1 MSNKILLINMK
12 LLLVLVSVIFTH
24 AYGNVQENED
34 TFPDTLLVRLAKEKR
49 VKSIKEI
56 DVQNTKQ
63 YLLQTRWF
71 NDLGLEVITQN
82 EGNKHTYVQ
91 IYNKERIVKQIIYST
106 INLADTA
113 KANDIYIHWFD
124 SLGQSVKTEQVIN
137 DTLQLVT
144 SNTHS
149 YNNNVSYIK
158 EIDHL
163 YGRGISEIKIT
174 FTDSLRIISYIDYNS
189 DTLIEKQRSY
199 YNKYN
204 KFKQL
209 TEEGELNYEKGFE
222 ELIDNFKGDQNNLL
236 AFFMFA
242 KDSLAKLE
250 LSGLIKP
257 KFIPEKKYFYTNGK
271 LTLIEEEPLIKKH
284 YSYNA
289 FGLPKEVLIKSNDK
303 TGELLS
309 KTVYL
314 YNEKN
319 LPIEVRVYD
328 NTNKIRSK
336 RLYTYTY

>member
-1 MSNKILLINMK
+1 MNDKIFSFNKK
-12 LLLVLVSVIFTH
+12 LFWVLVSVILTH
-24 AYGNVQENED
+24 AYCIAQDSED
-34 TFPDTLLVRLAKEKR
+34 TFPDTLLVKLAKEKH

-91 IYNKERIVKQIIYST
+91 IYNKESVVKRIIYST

-137 DTLQLVT
+137 DTLLLVT
-144 SNTHS
+144 SNTYTYKDNIS
-149 YNNNVSYIK
+149 YTK

-174 FTDSLRIISYIDYNS
+174 FTDNFRIISYIDYNS

-199 YNKYN
+199 YSKYN
-204 KFKQL
+204 QLNQL
-209 TEEGELNYEKGFE
+209 TEQGKLNYEKGFE
-222 ELIDNFKGDQNNLL
+222 EFIDNFKGDQNNLL

-242 KDSLAKLE
+242 KDSLARLE

-257 KFIPEKKYFYTNGK
+257 QFITDKKYFYTNGK
-271 LTLIEEEPLIKKH
+271 LTLIEEEPLIKKY

-289 FGLPKEVLIKSNDK
+289 FGLPKEVLIKSYDK

-309 KTVYL
+309 KILYL

-328 NTNKIRSK
+328 NTNKITSK
-336 RLYTYTY
+336 RLYTYTF

>member
-1 MSNKILLINMK
+1 MSNKIFSISKK
-12 LLLVLVSVIFTH
+12 LFLVVVSIIFIH
-24 AYGNVQENED
+24 ACCNAQESDD
-34 TFPDTLLVRLAKEKR
+34 TYPDTLLVKLAKEKR

-82 EGNKHTYVQ
+82 ESNKHTYVQ
-91 IYNKERIVKQIIYST
+91 VYNRKRVVKRIIYST
-106 INLADTA
+106 INLTDTA

-137 DTLQLVT
+137 DTLILVT

-149 YNNNVSYIK
+149 YKNNISYIK

-189 DTLIEKQRSY
+189 DTLIEKQSSY
-199 YNKYN
+199 YRKYN
-204 KFKQL
+204 KSKQL
-209 TEEGELNYEKGFE
+209 IEEGKLNYEKGFE
-222 ELIDNFKGDQNNLL
+222 EFIDNFKGDQNNLL

-242 KDSLAKLE
+242 KDSLARLE

-257 KFIPEKKYFYTNGK
+257 QFITDKKYFYTNGK
-271 LTLIEEEPLIKKH
+271 LTLIEEEPLIKKY

-289 FGLPKEVLIKSNDK
+289 LGLPKEVLIKSTDG

-309 KTVYL
+309 KILYL

-319 LPIEVRVYD
+319 LPTEVRVYD
-328 NTNKIRSK
+328 NTNKITSK